1 MAIKSL
7 MRKCSRYYLYILIT
21 ALLFI
26 FKRCLLS
33 LNEINID
40 NKKNIFGI
48 EVVIN
53 SHILMKI
60 LLKNLGC
67 IFFGIIFSIF
77 RDKKRKSFNNK
88 NNQISITKNII
99 KSSKND
105 KKIKWKTFSLL
116 LIACSFFSIQLITR
130 AILSS
135 CSVWMLDV
143 WVFNIVFIY
152 IFMKYLLNYHIY
164 KHQFYALIFIFA
176 TNFILLIAASSIKY
190 EGISDYD
197 NINLIYGSYYY
208 IVLFYLIYLILC
220 ALTMSSQVIQKKLMD
235 FYYISP
241 YKILYVI
248 GIISSIFT
256 LIALI
261 ISSNVVCQETNR
273 DQGLCNIFDPNDKNT
288 TFFDNF
294 NIYID
299 NMNKKLEIDKTSFYL
314 EIFLVYPLYSFSYF
328 IKYLYEILVIFYL
341 NPNFVLLS
349 DNIFYGLRKIIL
361 LIRDPSNI
369 STYLKLSG
377 EIISFIGYSFYLEI
391 FEIECCGLNSNTKNH
406 IYARSLRDS
415 IIEDIFNIEMDENYL
430 IDFSDKKS
438 IGPKDI
444 MEIEMDKIDGV
455 DENN

>member
-1 MAIKSL
+1 
-7 MRKCSRYYLYILIT
+7 
-21 ALLFI
+21 
-26 FKRCLLS
+26 
-33 LNEINID
+33 
-40 NKKNIFGI
+40 
-48 EVVIN
+48 
-53 SHILMKI
+53 MKI

-88 NNQISITKNII
+88 NNQISITKNI

-164 KHQFYALIFIFA
+164 KHQFYALIFIFT

-299 NMNKKLEIDKTSFYL
+299 NMNNKLEIDKTSFYL

-377 EIISFIGYSFYLEI
+377 EIISFILYIFYLEI
-391 FEIECCGLNSNTKNH
+391 FEIECFGL
-406 IYARSLRDS
+406 I
-415 IIEDIFNIEMDENYL
+415 
-430 IDFSDKKS
+430 
-438 IGPKDI
+438 
-444 MEIEMDKIDGV
+444 
-455 DENN
+455 

>member
-33 LNEINID
+33 LSEINID

-48 EVVIN
+48 EVVLN

-67 IFFGIIFSIF
+67 ILFGIIFSIF

-143 WVFNIVFIY
+143 WVFNILFIY

-164 KHQFYALIFIFA
+164 KHQFYALIFIFI

-208 IVLFYLIYLILC
+208 IALFYLIYLILC
-220 ALTMSSQVIQKKLMD
+220 ALTMSSQVIQKKL
-235 FYYISP
+235 
-241 YKILYVI
+241 
-248 GIISSIFT
+248 SIF
-256 LIALI
+256 L
-261 ISSNVVCQETNR
+261 
-273 DQGLCNIFDPNDKNT
+273 LC
-288 TFFDNF
+288 
-294 NIYID
+294 
-299 NMNKKLEIDKTSFYL
+299 
-314 EIFLVYPLYSFSYF
+314 
-328 IKYLYEILVIFYL
+328 
-341 NPNFVLLS
+341 
-349 DNIFYGLRKIIL
+349 
-361 LIRDPSNI
+361 
-369 STYLKLSG
+369 
-377 EIISFIGYSFYLEI
+377 
-391 FEIECCGLNSNTKNH
+391 
-406 IYARSLRDS
+406 
-415 IIEDIFNIEMDENYL
+415 
-430 IDFSDKKS
+430 
-438 IGPKDI
+438 
-444 MEIEMDKIDGV
+444 
-455 DENN
+455 